1 MPQTAKKALKLTT
14 EIDIHAVSCPGVW
27 LPGRGRCSLSVCLLG
42 FHTRTNKLP
51 PVFPLL
57 YHEKFKFERTF
68 VGVRNLSVL
77 EKVLEAETV
86 YLELVQEETSGEA
99 VLAVF
104 ESSVRD
110 LLFPKPA
117 EKLSYSGV
125 DLDLLMEPTRDFP
138 GIISPKIEVSTR
150 TSVSETRTPLHQCSQ
165 DNVSFGH
172 AHNRNTKAMYR
183 SSSPEEGRK
192 GDGGGVGGGGGGGG
206 GGGTNEG
213 VAGAIVGANHEDEVD
228 DPLPVQNSPRR
239 GESSRGGARDDGPKP
254 RFGYRRPDD
263 DLLSRIPSSP
273 TRNTRYLGIPS
284 RYLSRSAGNLA
295 DMPRTSLSSRYG
307 RQHGG
312 SSGGGNGK
320 TSSETDG
327 GRYTHPR
334 RRPKDDFAHHAHVS
348 LLDPKRCPHCD
359 GEHGAESCTT
369 CRTYHRYFPRPP
381 RPRSHAHAY
390 HANNP
395 HAVLKVLR
403 QPAHRELRPRKRYL
417 AEIDGYMYGDRGHP
431 SRRARSLSPQR
442 RPTSAPPDRPDS
454 TSVHPDRGELN
465 SDHLRKDVDDLS
477 GDEDNESKSPS
488 RSPSPPASHA
498 SAPAAISH
506 RRPRSYRRPLTPST
520 RRRYYDSDEDSG
532 DDLYVPRRYYRHHY
546 YPWEDCPLCYP
557 DYPYLPRY
565 PRLSRYERY
574 RYFHRATGCRCSC
587 STCSRYYSTCHYL
600 GRPLNS
606 YYRYRPSCLP
616 YYPYRSSYK
625 PYSKS
630 YLRHLEMLD
639 SDDLNPSP
647 PLKLPKATKKAGEI
661 KDATSEDSDLFDSS
675 QVEEIE
681 EGMSKKSRLTKRE
694 NWLKTDTGA
703 KDASRGVNEG
713 EAGRSQSHVTI
724 HEENESKKVED
735 SSGEFFNID

>member
-348 LLDPKRCPHCD
+348 LLDPR
-359 GEHGAESCTT
+359 
-369 CRTYHRYFPRPP
+369 
-381 RPRSHAHAY
+381 
-390 HANNP
+390 
-395 HAVLKVLR
+395 
-403 QPAHRELRPRKRYL
+403 
-417 AEIDGYMYGDRGHP
+417 DRGHP

-506 RRPRSYRRPLTPST
+506 RRPRSYSRRPLTPST